1 MDEKEE
7 NIVQDYR
14 SEICELVRTNK
25 HNYIN
30 GESRLSKYVTFS
42 QYENIE
48 KIDAYLNSKHI
59 TGETDDEGR
68 EKPFFN
74 IVSAAVN
81 IWYKATD
88 IDRQNIRVKATK
100 KKYWLMAFIATIHLQ
115 DWMKKTRFGAFLND
129 WGRALAK
136 YGSAPLK
143 FVEVG
148 DELYPSVVPWNRL
161 ISDTVDFETMQK

>member
-48 KIDAYLNSKHI
+48 KIA
-59 TGETDDEGR
+59 
-68 EKPFFN
+68 
-74 IVSAAVN
+74 
-81 IWYKATD
+81 D
-88 IDRQNIRVKATK
+88 I
-100 KKYWLMAFIATIHLQ
+100 
-115 DWMKKTRFGAFLND
+115 
-129 WGRALAK
+129 
-136 YGSAPLK
+136 
-143 FVEVG
+143 
-148 DELYPSVVPWNRL
+148 
-161 ISDTVDFETMQK
+161 